1 VGFATTCC
9 PVHKL
14 ASPRILPPAVEVLF
28 AFFHFV
34 SQVAALP
41 TWCFRGSLPGDGLVF
56 LGRFR
61 WLPRSRMILPGPQTC
76 DAVACARE

>member
-14 ASPRILPPAVEVLF
+14 ASPRILPPAVEVSC

-41 TWCFRGSLPGDGLVF
+41 TWVFGSLPGTARSSWG
-56 LGRFR
+56 GSW
-61 WLPRSRMILPGPQTC
+61 WLPRSRMMFPGPQSC